1 MLNNLISN
9 LTNSGVVE
17 TTSISTTVA
26 VTTMLVAF
34 VLGVI
39 ISITYIGTAEPETY
53 SHTFCYTLVMVPIVS
68 AIIILLVGSN
78 LATAFSVS
86 GAFAL
91 VRFRSEPGNPK
102 NIAYIFATVAAGLA
116 CGVQCYLYATIF
128 TIFLCFILLVFSK
141 INFGSRKIVTRKLRV
156 LIPETLDYEGVFE
169 ETLAKYTTSSELERI
184 GTLDLGSTFELVYDI
199 VMKDNTQTKELIDEL
214 RCLNCNLTVSVYLNP
229 RKSEK

>member
-1 MLNNLISN
+1 MCVNELLSHVHIHLIERNLYAVLIKCLLELPHGIPLGIEKLLYRRIELHISP
-9 LTNSGVVE
+9 
-17 TTSISTTVA
+17 STCPVPPT
-26 VTTMLVAF
+26 
-34 VLGVI
+34 GCNR
-39 ISITYIGTAEPETY
+39 
-53 SHTFCYTLVMVPIVS
+53 HTKW
-68 AIIILLVGSN
+68 A
-78 LATAFSVS
+78 
-86 GAFAL
+86 AFAL

-169 ETLAKYTTSSELERI
+169 ETLSKYTTSSELERI

-214 RCLNCNLTVSVYLNP
+214 RCLNGNLTVSVYLNP

>member
-91 VRFRSEPGNPK
+91 VRFRSEPGSKEYSLHFCNSCSWSCLWCTMLFVC
-102 NIAYIFATVAAGLA
+102 NYIYNFPLLYSF
-116 CGVQCYLYATIF
+116 GVL
-128 TIFLCFILLVFSK
+128 
-141 INFGSRKIVTRKLRV
+141 
-156 LIPETLDYEGVFE
+156 
-169 ETLAKYTTSSELERI
+169 
-184 GTLDLGSTFELVYDI
+184 
-199 VMKDNTQTKELIDEL
+199 
-214 RCLNCNLTVSVYLNP
+214 
-229 RKSEK
+229 